1 MKLSI
6 NLFMTLDGVSQS
18 PGSPDEDPRGGFT
31 RGGWLLPVFDEGC
44 GRAVDD
50 WYSRTSALLL
60 GRNTYDTFAG
70 HWPEVTDSD
79 DRVAAQINRGP
90 KYVVTSRPVDTVWAE
105 TTTVLGDNFLERI
118 RHLKEEPGDE
128 LQVHGSVRLA
138 RTLHRAGLV
147 DVYRFLIAPVFVG
160 KGMSIFDGDDS
171 ASTLTAT
178 NSSITDSGVIALE
191 LLPGEFRQ
199 ATSVVQDGKDS
210 VRQS

>member
-18 PGSPDEDPRGGFT
+18 PGGPDEDSRGGFT

-50 WYSRTSALLL
+50 WFSRTSALLL
-60 GRNTYDTFAG
+60 GRKTYDTFAG
-70 HWPEVTDSD
+70 HWPEVTDPE

-90 KYVVTSRPVDTVWAE
+90 KYVVTSQPVANAWAD
-105 TTTVLGDNFLERI
+105 TTTVLGEDFLESI
-118 RHLKEEPGDE
+118 RDLKEEPGDE

-147 DVYRFLIAPVFVG
+147 DVYRFLIAPVIVG
-160 KGMSIFDGDDS
+160 QGLSIFGDDDS
-171 ASTLTAT
+171 ASTLTVT
-178 NSSITDSGVIALE
+178 RSSTTDSGVIALE

-199 ATSVVQDGKDS
+199 ANAVVEDGKDS
-210 VRQS
+210 VQ